1 MHLRTLM
8 NYITHSENIA
18 ELDVG
23 GEYWRGVLTVPYKG
37 ENFI

>member
-1 MHLRTLM
+1 M
-8 NYITHSENIA
+8 NYKNVA